1 MKDKGIENLYDL
13 IGKYRSIAIGGHVD
27 PDGDCIGVC
36 CGLFYYVRKYFPD
49 TDVRLYLEEQRDVF
63 KYINALSEA
72 SSEYD
77 GFIPEAVVVL
87 DVSSPDRI
95 GVIRKLFESTEETIC
110 IDHHISN
117 HGIAKVNHVIP
128 DASSASEVLY
138 DLMGKEKIDR
148 DIAIALYTGIV
159 HDSGVFQ
166 YSNTSPGTMEAGA
179 FLISKGFDFTKI
191 IEETF
196 YQRTHREALALGKVL
211 SNSKLLCNGL
221 LIIGSL
227 DHETI
232 EEYGLV
238 RKELG
243 AIVSHLRLTRGTEV
257 ALFAYSLDGKSTK
270 ISLRSNDKMDV
281 SKISMALG
289 GGGHDRAA
297 GCNLDVPLKDAMDK
311 VIPLLE
317 KELVRLYGER
327 AN

>member
-1 MKDKGIENLYDL
+1 MKNKGIKDLYDF

-27 PDGDCIGVC
+27 PDGDCIGAC

-63 KYINALSEA
+63 KYITALSGSKE
-72 SSEYD
+72 EYD
-77 GFIPEAVVVL
+77 GFKPEAVIVL
-87 DVSSPDRI
+87 DVSSVDRI
-95 GVIRKLFESTEETIC
+95 GVIRELFENTGETIC

-117 HGIAKVNHVIP
+117 PGIAKVNHVISE
-128 DASSASEVLY
+128 ASSASEVLY
-138 DLMGKEKIDR
+138 DLVGKERIDR
-148 DIAIALYTGIV
+148 EIAIALYTGIV

-166 YSNTSPGTMEAGA
+166 YSNTSPKTMEAGA

-243 AIVSHLRLTRGTEV
+243 AIVSQLRLTRGTEV